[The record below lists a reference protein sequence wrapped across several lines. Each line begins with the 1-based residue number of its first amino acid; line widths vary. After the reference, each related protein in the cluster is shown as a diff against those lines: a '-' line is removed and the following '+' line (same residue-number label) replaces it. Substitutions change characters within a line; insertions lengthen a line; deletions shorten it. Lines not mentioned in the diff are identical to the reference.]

1 MHSCFLCNT
10 ICMRVTESQVS
21 TLFISDQKLLPV
33 NSPLLL
39 GSPYAPPPPHQ
50 ISPGNAPV
58 VYGVAHQ
65 LTYISVCKSPSEA
78 DAVTFN
84 VHG

>member
-1 MHSCFLCNT
+1 
-10 ICMRVTESQVS
+10 MRLTESQVS
-21 TLFISDQKLLPV
+21 TLFISDQKLLFPV
-33 NSPLLL
+33 TSPLLL
-39 GSPYAPPPPHQ
+39 GSPVPPPPFKNN
-50 ISPGNAPV
+50 PGNAPV

-78 DAVTFN
+78 DTVTFN